1 MLLKLVLTFTV
12 NEGAFISPP
21 PPPQTM
27 VPFCDTNRS
36 ILAYIYLEVYS
47 SESYKGQITQIC
59 LVSLYFLIEF
69 C

>member
-12 NEGAFISPP
+12 NEGAFISFSA
-21 PPPQTM
+21 QTI

-36 ILAYIYLEVYS
+36 ILAYIYIYLQVYS
-47 SESYKGQITQIC
+47 GESYKGQITQIC
-59 LVSLYFLIEF
+59 LVSPYFLIEF